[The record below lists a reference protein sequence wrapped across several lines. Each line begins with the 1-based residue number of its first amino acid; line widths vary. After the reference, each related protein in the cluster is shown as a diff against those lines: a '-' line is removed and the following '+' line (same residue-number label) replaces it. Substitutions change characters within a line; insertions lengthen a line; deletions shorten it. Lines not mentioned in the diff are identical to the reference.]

1 MRNYFLL
8 HYIIIIM
15 FFENAYIVASIT
27 PDMGKSDLH
36 VKGFINEFVDDNRIH
51 YLAAAPADYRYSFH
65 GSGLP
70 FANPKQAFQH
80 TPNKGVIELQQNQ
93 FEIKLRYPN
102 SYYVALGTVLVP
114 PTLTIEYLTSGER
127 RVINIEIANSIPF
140 RLLTYPKST
149 TYVRDNPLFYKGME
163 TLPVRTQEQIL
174 RDAGYPEKNKTPK
187 NFWGL
192 KPPC

>member
-1 MRNYFLL
+1 MY
-8 HYIIIIM
+8 
-15 FFENAYIVASIT
+15 FENAYIVASVT
-27 PDMGKSDLH
+27 PDMGESDLL
-36 VKGFINEFVDDNRIH
+36 VSGSINEFVDNGRIH
-51 YLAAAPADYRYSFH
+51 YLAAAPADHRYSFH

-70 FANPKQAFQH
+70 FANPTQAFQH
-80 TPNKGVIELQQNQ
+80 TPNKGVIELQQNH

-114 PTLTIEYLTSGER
+114 PTLTIEYFTSGER

-140 RLLTYPKST
+140 RLLTYPRST
-149 TYVRDNPLFYKGME
+149 TYARDNPFFYKGME

-174 RDAGYPEKNKTPK
+174 RDAGYPEKNTVPK